1 MSDKLGAIDELG
13 KSFRNFCQKKKH
25 RFVSSSSLGDL
36 PTERINDF
44 IAAIDIEYKPL
55 RDRHQKVKEILDQAN
70 EIHIKTKAGTDL
82 YYNVEGMKA
91 VSSDGNYQLPGT
103 GGNLPAGEV
112 YIPCN
117 GRKVEGRVV
126 IDGSS
131 RNHKHTTL
139 IKTPITLNIKE
150 GSIVEIQGEEEA
162 KQLENTL
169 KWAAGRSKQPKSV
182 YRISEFGIGLN
193 HKANIIGSTLIDEKT
208 LGTAHIGIGSNYWF
222 GGSIYAIIHLDQ
234 IFRAPE
240 IEVDGKKL
248 EP

>member
-1 MSDKLGAIDELG
+1 M
-13 KSFRNFCQKKKH
+13 
-25 RFVSSSSLGDL
+25 
-36 PTERINDF
+36 
-44 IAAIDIEYKPL
+44 
-55 RDRHQKVKEILDQAN
+55 
-70 EIHIKTKAGTDL
+70 
-82 YYNVEGMKA
+82 
-91 VSSDGNYQLPGT
+91 
-103 GGNLPAGEV
+103 
-112 YIPCN
+112 
-117 GRKVEGRVV
+117 
-126 IDGSS
+126 
-131 RNHKHTTL
+131 